1 MKNSDEFWQ
10 SLTSNLSRGNNI
22 QEGHYAER
30 SWALLLTYDLPD
42 YQVNALIE
50 HADGVYVNTNS
61 MNGALMQL
69 PKLFLHIGAKATSS
83 TEVLSESLINHVHE
97 LKLDG
102 YQLAVHGK
110 YDPTKFDF
118 PNVDREILARGYRL
132 PGRFAARVVSLHGES
147 CRRSPRYDHS

>member
-42 YQVNALIE
+42 YQVNALIK
-50 HADGVYVNTNS
+50 HTDGVYVNTNS

-97 LKLDG
+97 LK
-102 YQLAVHGK
+102 
-110 YDPTKFDF
+110 
-118 PNVDREILARGYRL
+118 
-132 PGRFAARVVSLHGES
+132 
-147 CRRSPRYDHS
+147 RRQ